1 MPTAWETFPIEVR
14 GGLITNISPLQQGI
28 VAPGSA
34 RILINFEPSIEGGYR
49 RIEGYNKFDIDY
61 IPPYGKPLVQ
71 GSGQT
76 GTTLVLANILTAPK
90 AGETFT
96 VSGVTGTYTIA
107 SGGVS
112 FSSSTNTATL
122 TLTAALASSPAD
134 KASVVFSNN
143 SDLTSGIIYY
153 KQKAVVYRN
162 SDLWESDGN
171 GWVKI
176 NIPSHGIS
184 LVNGA
189 GQTGSTLAIDGLTS
203 APQQGDTFSIAG
215 VQKVYT
221 VLANATVTAGAATLS
236 ISPALASSP
245 ADNGAITFLS
255 SDRSLGGKVRFARY
269 NFSGDSV
276 IMGVDGVN
284 TPFKYDGLTFT
295 PIYNAPSDVIGASH
309 VVEFKNQIFFAK
321 NNTLVFTAP
330 YADTEFSVANGSGII
345 TIPHRIT
352 GLIVFRE
359 QLIVLSTNTLHRLVG
374 NTVVDFQ
381 LQPISQDI
389 GCVQED
395 SIQEVGGDVAFLGPD
410 GVRLLSATDRI
421 GDFGLAVASRPIQSE
436 TSNLISRNTK
446 FSSCVVRGKNQ
457 YRLFGYS
464 DSKTQATSEGILATQ
479 FADQTAQGMAWAELR
494 GIMVHVV
501 DSIYSA
507 ADRGEVIL
515 FANRDGY
522 TYRMESGSSFDG
534 QDIRANYYTP
544 FYSISDPKLRKT
556 FYRLTTYLDPRGSV
570 TGSVTPRLD
579 FDEPNIIQPG
589 PSSLTNNL
597 STASLYGTAIYGTST
612 YGGKLQSLFTSQ
624 LVGSGF
630 TVSLQYTFDGTDPT
644 FSFDSIVIEYLNN
657 DKQ

>member
-1 MPTAWETFPIEVR
+1 MPTAWETFPVEVR
-14 GGLITNISPLQQGI
+14 GGLVTNLAPLQQGI

-34 RILINFEPSIEGGYR
+34 RTLINFEPSIEGGYR
-49 RIEGYNKFDIDY
+49 RIEGYSKFDIDS
-61 IPPYGKPLVQ
+61 IPPYGEPLVQ

-76 GTTLVLANILTAPK
+76 GTTLVLANILTTPK
-90 AGETFT
+90 VGDTFT
-96 VSGVTGTYTIA
+96 ISGVTGTYTIA

-112 FSSSTNTATL
+112 FNSSTKNATL
-122 TLTAALASSPAD
+122 TLTPALASSPAD
-134 KASVVFSNN
+134 KASVVFANN
-143 SDLTSGIIYY
+143 SDLVNGVIYY
-153 KQKAVVYRN
+153 KQKAVVYRG

-176 NIPSHGIS
+176 SVPSHGIP
-184 LVNGA
+184 LVNGT
-189 GQTGSTLAIDGLTS
+189 GQTGTTLAIDGLTS
-203 APQQGDTFSIAG
+203 APQMGDTFSIAG

-221 VLANATVTAGAATLS
+221 VLANATVTAGATTLS

-245 ADNGAITFLS
+245 ANNGVITFLS
-255 SDRSLGGKVRFARY
+255 SDRSLGGKLRFARY
-269 NFSGDSV
+269 NFTGDSI

-284 TPFKYDGLTFT
+284 APFKYDGLTFT
-295 PIYNAPSDVIGASH
+295 PLYSAPPEVVGASH

-321 NNTLVFTAP
+321 DNTLVFTAP
-330 YADTEFSVANGSGII
+330 YADTEFSVANGSGVI
-345 TIPHRIT
+345 TLPHRIT

-395 SIQEVGGDVAFLGPD
+395 SVQEVGGDIAFLGPD

-436 TSNLISRNTK
+436 TKNLVTRNTK
-446 FSSCVVRGKNQ
+446 FNSCVIRGKSQ

-464 DSKTQATSEGILATQ
+464 DNKTQGTSEGILATQ
-479 FADQTAQGMAWAELR
+479 FADQTSQGMAWAELR

-507 ADRGEVIL
+507 ADQGEMIL

-534 QDIRANYYTP
+534 ETIRANYYTP
-544 FYSISDPKLRKT
+544 FYSITDPKLRKT

-570 TGSVTPRLD
+570 AGLVTPKLD
-579 FDEPNIIQPG
+579 LDEPRIIQPG
-589 PSSLTNNL
+589 TSSITNNIG
-597 STASLYGTAIYGTST
+597 TASLYGTAIYGTST

-624 LVGSGF
+624 LIGSGF
-630 TVSLQYTFDGTDPT
+630 TISLQYIFDGTDPA
-644 FSFDSIVIEYLNN
+644 FSFDSITIEYLNN

>member
-14 GGLITNISPLQQGI
+14 GGLVTNLSPLQQGI

-34 RILINFEPSIEGGYR
+34 RTLINFEPSIEGGYR
-49 RIEGYNKFDIDY
+49 RIEGYTKFEIDY
-61 IPPYGKPLVQ
+61 IPPYGEPFVQ

-90 AGETFT
+90 SGETFT
-96 VSGVTGTYTIA
+96 VSGVIGTYTIA
-107 SGGVS
+107 SGGVV
-112 FSSSTNTATL
+112 FNPTNKIATL

-134 KASVVFSNN
+134 KAAVVFANN
-143 SDLTSGIIYY
+143 SDLVNGVIYY
-153 KQKAVVYRN
+153 KQKAVVYRG

-176 NIPSHGIS
+176 SVPSHGIP
-184 LVNGA
+184 LVNGT
-189 GQTGSTLAIDGLTS
+189 GQTGTTLAIDGLTS

-221 VLANATVTAGAATLS
+221 VLATATVTAGAATLS

-245 ADNGAITFLS
+245 ANNGVITFLS
-255 SDRSLGGKVRFARY
+255 SDRSLGGKLRFARY
-269 NFSGDSV
+269 NFTGDSI

-284 TPFKYDGLTFT
+284 APFKYDGVTF
-295 PIYNAPSDVIGASH
+295 APLYGAPPEVIGASH
-309 VVEFKNQIFFAK
+309 AVEFKNQIFFAK
-321 NNTLVFTAP
+321 DNTLVFTAP
-330 YADTEFSVANGSGII
+330 YADTEFSVANGSGVI
-345 TIPHRIT
+345 TLPHRIT

-359 QLIVLSTNTLHRLVG
+359 QLIILSTNTLHRLVG

-395 SIQEVGGDVAFLGPD
+395 SVQEVGGDVAFLGPD

-436 TSNLISRNTK
+436 VNNLVTRNTK
-446 FSSCVVRGKNQ
+446 FNSCVIRGKSQ
-457 YRLFGYS
+457 YRLFGYA
-464 DSKTQATSEGILATQ
+464 DNKTQGTSEGILATQ
-479 FADQTAQGMAWAELR
+479 FADQTSQGMAWAELR

-507 ADRGEVIL
+507 ADQGEMIL

-522 TYRMESGSSFDG
+522 AYRMESGSSFDG
-534 QDIRANYYTP
+534 EDIRANYYTP
-544 FYSISDPKLRKT
+544 FYAITDPKLRKT

-570 TGSVTPRLD
+570 AGLVTPKLD
-579 FDEPNIIQPG
+579 LDEPRIIQPG
-589 PSSLTNNL
+589 SSSLTNNIG
-597 STASLYGTAIYGTST
+597 TASLYGTAIYGTST

-624 LVGSGF
+624 LIGSGF
-630 TVSLQYTFDGTDPT
+630 TISLQYIFNGTDPT
-644 FSFDSIVIEYLNN
+644 FSFDSITIEYLNN